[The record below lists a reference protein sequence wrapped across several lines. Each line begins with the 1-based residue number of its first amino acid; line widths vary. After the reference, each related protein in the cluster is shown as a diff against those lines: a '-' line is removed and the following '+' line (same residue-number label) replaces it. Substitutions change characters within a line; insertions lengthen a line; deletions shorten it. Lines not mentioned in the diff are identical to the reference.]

1 MRPTPVFDNEFKAR
15 LFRLSAIFL
24 GLGLL
29 FIGCLTVIHP
39 FIPAIMLAAILTLAT
54 WPAFLWVEDRVGH
67 RTTIAAVLMTILLAV
82 LFIVPLALLGTTLVE
97 SFRLLVGA
105 VTETLSQKRPIA
117 PEWLREIPIVGSYL
131 DGLWQEYAMDREKA
145 LQLVQGHAGTISNW
159 LLITVA
165 AIGRGVFDISLA
177 VIISFFLFRNGVNFS
192 ARISALMERAL
203 GQRGESLLKLT
214 KGTLVGVIYGILGTA
229 VIQGVIASIGF
240 LIAGVPGAALLGVLT
255 TLSAPV
261 PVGPPL
267 IWGAATL
274 WLVSQNEITMAI
286 FMALWGGIMVSS
298 LDNVVRLYFISL
310 GARLPL
316 LIILLGVFGGL
327 LAFGFIGLFVGPT
340 LLAIAYNLF
349 IEWSSHQHPLINPP
363 PPVIITPPPPRDP
376 GVPPASPKPASKP
389 AAKPKAASK
398 TDKPPKPKG

>member
-1 MRPTPVFDNEFKAR
+1 MRTTPVFDTEFKGR

-54 WPAFLWVEDRVGH
+54 WPAFKWVEDKTGD
-67 RTTIAAVLMTILLAV
+67 RTTLAAALMTILLAV

-97 SFRLLVGA
+97 SFRILVGTI
-105 VTETLSQKRPIA
+105 TETLSQRRPVA
-117 PEWLREIPIVGSYL
+117 PEWLGELPIVGNYL
-131 DGLWQEYAMDREKA
+131 DGLWKEYAVDREKA
-145 LQLVQGHAGTISNW
+145 LQLVQGHAGTISNF
-159 LLITVA
+159 LLGSGA
-165 AIGRGVFDISLA
+165 AIGKGVFDISLA
-177 VIISFFLFRNGVNFS
+177 VLISFFLFRNGVSFA

-203 GQRGESLLKLT
+203 GQRGEGLLKLT
-214 KGTLVGVIYGILGTA
+214 KGTLIGVIYGILGTA
-229 VIQGVIASIGF
+229 VIQGVIASVGF

-255 TLSAPV
+255 TLSSPI

-274 WLVSQNEITMAI
+274 WLVSENEITMAI

-298 LDNVVRLYFISL
+298 LDNVMRLYFISL

-340 LLAIAYNLF
+340 MLAIAYNLF
-349 IEWSSHQHPLINPP
+349 IEWSTHQHPLITPP
-363 PPVIITPPPPRDP
+363 APPIITPAPPR
-376 GVPPASPKPASKP
+376 
-389 AAKPKAASK
+389 
-398 TDKPPKPKG
+398 T